1 MHRRPSVLSYRP
13 KTSSAA
19 EDDDRL
25 NTTASAPVPREHTM
39 KRTASQTFTNTH
51 YLDVKDS
58 GMALDAVTEGDLHRD
73 CGASQHSHSSSLSRA
88 FGVMTGQFT
97 RQKTRRRL
105 SSFSSTTTTTAPR
118 RRGSI
123 QSFMDALPSPLP
135 SSQQRKNSTEQ
146 PRTHLPTLPHTDSG
160 MQPFHLQP
168 GGSKPFSFKRF
179 SSMRRRPT
187 TSGPSDNAAPHNF
200 ATPYPHYPSQAVPG
214 AAARQAAAAANQ
226 DRQNQIRREQESQ
239 DHTHRFLNG
248 LIPSNSL
255 RDDDLKDNE
264 SGVDMTCASDIVR
277 ADSVTEKKM
286 SMCHPLY
293 HHREITKLTC
303 ASRPLRA
310 PACRASYCHT
320 MQPRRIIPR

>member
-1 MHRRPSVLSYRP
+1 MHRRPSILSYRP

-19 EDDDRL
+19 EDDGHL
-25 NTTASAPVPREHTM
+25 THSNTITSPSVPREHTM

-58 GMALDAVTEGDLHRD
+58 GMALDAVTESHLHSD

-88 FGVMTGQFT
+88 FGAMTGQFT

-105 SSFSSTTTTTAPR
+105 SSFSSATASTAP

-123 QSFMDALPSPLP
+123 QGLMDHIP
-135 SSQQRKNSTEQ
+135 SSSSTRKNSTEQ
-146 PRTHLPTLPHTDSG
+146 QRTPLPHTDSG
-160 MQPFHLQP
+160 MQPFHVQSQ
-168 GGSKPFSFKRF
+168 GSKPFSFKRF

-187 TSGPSDNAAPHNF
+187 TSGPSDNTASSSF
-200 ATPYPHYPSQAVPG
+200 FTPCPHYPSQVPG

-226 DRQNQIRREQESQ
+226 DRQNQLRREQESQ

-248 LIPSNSL
+248 LIPSPSL

-286 SMCHPLY
+286 SMC
-293 HHREITKLTC
+293 
-303 ASRPLRA
+303 
-310 PACRASYCHT
+310 
-320 MQPRRIIPR
+320 QPKTTIPKQP

>member
-73 CGASQHSHSSSLSRA
+73 CGASQHAHSSSLSRA

-105 SSFSSTTTTTAPR
+105 SSFSSTTTATAPR

-123 QSFMDALPSPLP
+123 QSFMEALPSALP
-135 SSQQRKNSTEQ
+135 SSQPRKSSTEQ
-146 PRTHLPTLPHTDSG
+146 PHTHLPTLPHTDSG

-187 TSGPSDNAAPHNF
+187 TSGPSDNAASHNF

-226 DRQNQIRREQESQ
+226 DRQNQLRREQESQ

-248 LIPSNSL
+248 LIPTNSL

-277 ADSVTEKKM
+277 ADSVAEKKT
-286 SMCHPLY
+286 SMCY
-293 HHREITKLTC
+293 HHHLETTQANLC
-303 ASRPLRA
+303 
-310 PACRASYCHT
+310 
-320 MQPRRIIPR
+320 

>member
-19 EDDDRL
+19 EDDDRP
-25 NTTASAPVPREHTM
+25 NTTASPPVPREHTM
-39 KRTASQTFTNTH
+39 KRTASQTFNTH

-73 CGASQHSHSSSLSRA
+73 CSASQHAHSSSLSRA
-88 FGVMTGQFT
+88 FGVVAGQFT

-105 SSFSSTTTTTAPR
+105 SSFSSATVATAPR

-123 QSFMDALPSPLP
+123 QSFIESLP
-135 SSQQRKNSTEQ
+135 SSSATRKNSTEQ
-146 PRTHLPTLPHTDSG
+146 QRTPLPHTDSG
-160 MQPFHLQP
+160 MMPVQYLQP

-179 SSMRRRPT
+179 SSMHRRRPT
-187 TSGPSDNAAPHNF
+187 TAGPSDNVAQGSF
-200 ATPYPHYPSQAVPG
+200 ATVYPHYPSQTVPG

-226 DRQNQIRREQESQ
+226 DRQNQLRRDQESQ

-248 LIPSNSL
+248 LIPSTTL

-293 HHREITKLTC
+293 HHRE
-303 ASRPLRA
+303 
-310 PACRASYCHT
+310 
-320 MQPRRIIPR
+320 RI